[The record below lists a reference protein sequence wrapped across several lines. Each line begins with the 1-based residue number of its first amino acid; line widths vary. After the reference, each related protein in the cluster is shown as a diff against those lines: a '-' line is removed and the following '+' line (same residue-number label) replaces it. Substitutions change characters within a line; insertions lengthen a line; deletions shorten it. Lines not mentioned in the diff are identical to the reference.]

1 MTPNLAQGRVR
12 VRSDRP
18 SAKGRRKG
26 VKMKSLLMSIQPK
39 WCEKIANGEKT
50 IEVRKSRPK
59 LETPFKVYIYE
70 TQGENKTGTGIFAYG
85 IELKGTKK
93 GKGKVIGEFV
103 CDRIDK
109 YTAEFVNDGEC
120 YEDVRRVWV
129 DDDGEEDFEIVT
141 GNDRDNPEDCDLLKN
156 SCLSYAELKRYI
168 GENFHDIPFYAW
180 HISQLK
186 IYDNPKELSEFYKP
200 FKYDN
205 TCGGK
210 VVHCGHY
217 EGVGEVDFC
226 AYNKGDCS
234 LKGCKELRNL
244 YRLKKPPRSWCYIQE

>member
-1 MTPNLAQGRVR
+1 MAYDGLHYGKDYVGRFDPACV
-12 VRSDRP
+12 
-18 SAKGRRKG
+18 
-26 VKMKSLLMSIQPK
+26 
-39 WCEKIANGEKT
+39 N
-50 IEVRKSRPK
+50 
-59 LETPFKVYIYE
+59 
-70 TQGENKTGTGIFAYG
+70 
-85 IELKGTKK
+85 
-93 GKGKVIGEFV
+93 GKVIGEFV

-186 IYDNPKELSEFYKP
+186 IYDNPKELSEFTPICKYKDERCEVCV
-200 FKYDN
+200 FN
-205 TCGGK
+205 EEAFGG
-210 VVHCGHY
+210 C
-217 EGVGEVDFC
+217 C
-226 AYNKGDCS
+226 RT
-234 LKGCKELRNL
+234 LTR
-244 YRLKKPPRSWCYIQE
+244 PPQSWCYVEGLE